1 MMEKQIYQILKNHK
15 LSPKKRE
22 LVLIDLMDFINSKCT
37 YDNLDDNDSE
47 INAIG
52 REIAEMSD
60 EEFLSNSDRFAK
72 ILKIK

>member
-1 MMEKQIYQILKNHK
+1 MEKQIYQILKNHK

-22 LVLIDLMDFINSKCT
+22 AVLIDLMDFIKSKCT

-47 INAIG
+47 INEIG

-60 EEFLSNSDRFAK
+60 EEFLASCETFAK
-72 ILKIK
+72 ILKTK